1 MQSLMRANDLLVEL
15 RRVSLSLPQEFD
27 LDLVLDRGHENL
39 ANLAPGAI
47 ATVLLRDETVRPDT
61 DSFLTVR
68 GRGSVDGRVMSTEEL
83 PAAARDALGDRR
95 TRQSPLPAGGIAAE
109 ALVGAYSALRSRGR
123 VVGLVAVEFRD
134 VDEID
139 QETIEL
145 ITGVADALAVGVDNA
160 RLLTDV
166 RRRAGDDERRRI
178 ARDLHDRTGSTLAA
192 IGFELDRIIGLASA
206 QTGDEIAHHLGTLRL
221 QVTTAIAGLRDTLV
235 DLRSDDSGDGGDD
248 LSVALHDVARRIS
261 ARSGI
266 IVDTHIDTVRDVPA
280 EVSRQM
286 LIIAREAAINVERH
300 ARATTLT
307 VRLAGTEDD
316 ITLTVVDDGHGFDP
330 DRVPPDRYGI
340 RGIRERADSIGA
352 RVLIDSDG
360 NGTSVTV
367 RWARGGRP

>member
-1 MQSLMRANDLLVEL
+1 MRANDLLVEL

-47 ATVLLRDETVRPDT
+47 ATVLLRDETLRPDT

-83 PAAARDALGDRR
+83 PTAARDALGDRR
-95 TRQSPLPAGGIAAE
+95 TRQSPLTAGGIAAE
-109 ALVGAYSALRSRGR
+109 ARVGAYSALRSRGR
-123 VVGLVAVEFRD
+123 VIGLVAVEFRD

-139 QETIEL
+139 QETLEL
-145 ITGVADALAVGVDNA
+145 VTGIADALAVGVDNA

-192 IGFELDRIIGLASA
+192 IGFELDRIIGLAPQQS
-206 QTGDEIAHHLGTLRL
+206 GDEIAHHLGTLRL

-235 DLRSDDSGDGGDD
+235 DLRSDDSGNDGDEGDD
-248 LSVALHDVARRIS
+248 LSTTLHDVARRIS
-261 ARSGI
+261 SRSGI
-266 IVDTHIDTVRDVPA
+266 IVNTHIDTVRDVPA

-300 ARATTLT
+300 ARAATVT

-316 ITLTVVDDGHGFDP
+316 ITLTVVDDGHGFEP
-330 DRVPPDRYGI
+330 NRVPPDRYGI
-340 RGIRERADSIGA
+340 RGIRERAETIGA
-352 RVLIDSDG
+352 TVFIDSDG

-367 RWARGGRP
+367 RWPRGGRP